1 MGVKGVKVL
10 GGGSHTDQNPPQ
22 SFSCDS
28 QLSTSNPSVRCEGSQ
43 ARLQPNL
50 LQKNPTFLHKHTH
63 FNTIN
68 DFYSSSC
75 HSLELLVINRIKI

>member
-28 QLSTSNPSVRCEGSQ
+28 QLSTSNPSERCEGSQ
-43 ARLQPNL
+43 TQLQPNL
-50 LQKNPTFLHKHTH
+50 LQKKIQHFYINTLTLTRLMTF
-63 FNTIN
+63 IV
-68 DFYSSSC
+68 
-75 HSLELLVINRIKI
+75 LLVTVWSY